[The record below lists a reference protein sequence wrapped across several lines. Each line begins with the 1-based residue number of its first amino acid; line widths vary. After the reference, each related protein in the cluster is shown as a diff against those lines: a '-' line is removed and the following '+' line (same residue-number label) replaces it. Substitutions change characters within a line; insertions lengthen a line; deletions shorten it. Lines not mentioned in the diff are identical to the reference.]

1 MIGLVE
7 VGVVDPVEEGN
18 EVVVVGAVEGGIV
31 GVVET
36 GVVVVVETGV
46 FVTTEGTAAVE
57 V

>member
-1 MIGLVE
+1 MIGLAE

-18 EVVVVGAVEGGIV
+18 EVGVVGAVEAGV
-31 GVVET
+31 VVVVET

>member
-7 VGVVDPVEEGN
+7 VGVVDPAEEGN
-18 EVVVVGAVEGGIV
+18 EVGVVGAVEAGVV

-46 FVTTEGTAAVE
+46 FVT
-57 V
+57 